1 MKTDR
6 YGISGST
13 LKIIAA
19 ISMVLDHVS
28 RIVLTNGIMTHASYN
43 QISDEQWAILSEA
56 SEVLYVLGRIAFPLF
71 CFLIVEG
78 FLHTH
83 DIKKYLRNM
92 LVFAIIAEPIYDFVQ
107 TGQLFDLRQQNVM
120 CELLLSLV
128 FLIIL
133 EKIQSLSKWKR
144 HIAEI
149 ALIVLTALAAEYTK
163 LDGGVFFA
171 AVCAVL
177 LSSCH
182 IVGGGFEFATANV
195 FNPDVAAAVVSLLL
209 INLYNGKRGL
219 KLKYF
224 FYIFYPAHLALL
236 YGVSLIVLNCL

>member
-1 MKTDR
+1 MSVCQLSAQGAKAPQRPPAEQAEPLTAHHRKEKEMKTDR

-56 SEVLYVLGRIAFPLF
+56 SDVLHVLGRIAFPLF

-120 CELLLSLV
+120 YELLLSLV

-144 HIAEI
+144 HIA
-149 ALIVLTALAAEYTK
+149 V
-163 LDGGVFFA
+163 
-171 AVCAVL
+171 
-177 LSSCH
+177 S
-182 IVGGGFEFATANV
+182 VG
-195 FNPDVAAAVVSLLL
+195 
-209 INLYNGKRGL
+209 
-219 KLKYF
+219 KY
-224 FYIFYPAHLALL
+224 
-236 YGVSLIVLNCL
+236 

>member
-56 SEVLYVLGRIAFPLF
+56 SDVLHVLGRIAFPLF

-107 TGQLFDLRQQNVM
+107 TGQLFDLWQQNVM
-120 CELLLSLV
+120 
-128 FLIIL
+128 
-133 EKIQSLSKWKR
+133 
-144 HIAEI
+144 
-149 ALIVLTALAAEYTK
+149 
-163 LDGGVFFA
+163 
-171 AVCAVL
+171 
-177 LSSCH
+177 
-182 IVGGGFEFATANV
+182 
-195 FNPDVAAAVVSLLL
+195 
-209 INLYNGKRGL
+209 
-219 KLKYF
+219 
-224 FYIFYPAHLALL
+224 
-236 YGVSLIVLNCL
+236 

>member
-56 SEVLYVLGRIAFPLF
+56 SDVLHVLGRIAFPLF

-83 DIKKYLRNM
+83 DIKRYLRNM

-120 CELLLSLV
+120 CELLLCLV

-144 HIAEI
+144 YIAET
-149 ALIVLTALAAEYTK
+149 ALIVLTALAAEYT
-163 LDGGVFFA
+163 
-171 AVCAVL
+171 
-177 LSSCH
+177 
-182 IVGGGFEFATANV
+182 
-195 FNPDVAAAVVSLLL
+195 
-209 INLYNGKRGL
+209 
-219 KLKYF
+219 
-224 FYIFYPAHLALL
+224 
-236 YGVSLIVLNCL
+236 

>member
-56 SEVLYVLGRIAFPLF
+56 SDVLHVLGRIAFPLF

-128 FLIIL
+128 FLI
-133 EKIQSLSKWKR
+133 QDFSLLAAQR
-144 HIAEI
+144 P
-149 ALIVLTALAAEYTK
+149 ALNHPLRGWRQTALQSHPSDRY
-163 LDGGVFFA
+163 
-171 AVCAVL
+171 
-177 LSSCH
+177 
-182 IVGGGFEFATANV
+182 
-195 FNPDVAAAVVSLLL
+195 
-209 INLYNGKRGL
+209 
-219 KLKYF
+219 
-224 FYIFYPAHLALL
+224 
-236 YGVSLIVLNCL
+236 

>member
-56 SEVLYVLGRIAFPLF
+56 SDVLHVLGRIAFPLF

-83 DIKKYLRNM
+83 DIKRYLRNM
-92 LVFAIIAEPIYDFVQ
+92 LVFAI
-107 TGQLFDLRQQNVM
+107 LRSPYTISFKPGNY
-120 CELLLSLV
+120 
-128 FLIIL
+128 
-133 EKIQSLSKWKR
+133 
-144 HIAEI
+144 
-149 ALIVLTALAAEYTK
+149 LTFGNKMLC
-163 LDGGVFFA
+163 V
-171 AVCAVL
+171 
-177 LSSCH
+177 SSC
-182 IVGGGFEFATANV
+182 FAW
-195 FNPDVAAAVVSLLL
+195 S
-209 INLYNGKRGL
+209 
-219 KLKYF
+219 
-224 FYIFYPAHLALL
+224 
-236 YGVSLIVLNCL
+236 S

>member
-1 MKTDR
+1 MKTNR

-28 RIVLTNGIMTHASYN
+28 RIVLTNGIMTHASYS

-56 SEVLYVLGRIAFPLF
+56 SDVLHVLGRIAFPLF
-71 CFLIVEG
+71 CFLIVQG

-83 DIKKYLRNM
+83 DLKKYLRNM

-128 FLIIL
+128 FLIVL
-133 EKIQSLSKWKR
+133 EKIQSLSKRKR
-144 HIAEI
+144 YIAET

-163 LDGGVFFA
+163 LDGGVYGIM
-171 AVCAVL
+171 L
-177 LSSCH
+177 
-182 IVGGGFEFATANV
+182 
-195 FNPDVAAAVVSLLL
+195 VAA
-209 INLYNGKRGL
+209 
-219 KLKYF
+219 
-224 FYIFYPAHLALL
+224 
-236 YGVSLIVLNCL
+236 C